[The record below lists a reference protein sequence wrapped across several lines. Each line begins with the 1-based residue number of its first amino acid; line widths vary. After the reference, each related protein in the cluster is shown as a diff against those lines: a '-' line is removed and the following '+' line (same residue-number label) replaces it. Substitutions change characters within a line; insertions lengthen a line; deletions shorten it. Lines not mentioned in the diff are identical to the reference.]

1 MGNRE
6 FHGGTAPMESH
17 AWKFWPGMGLAQ
29 TMEEVVTAEE
39 VLEVLRVPRGPQALL
54 TAVALALYP
63 QDPAG
68 AELRGRE
75 LRRIVAQR
83 SAGRPVEGADLI
95 RELVVLHA
103 RPIQVLRLHSR
114 DGSVSCRTYQPA
126 GGGHW
131 RVRLIVLLATP
142 GDEGSHF
149 DVVATRAPRTFQ
161 LTPAAVRPV
170 VKVATWNVRGAAAP
184 GAAEH
189 IDEVLA
195 AHGVHIAALQ
205 ETRLPRQDMRTAN
218 YAWILEGAPKRGG
231 RGVAV
236 LVRRGLPGFRLRS
249 YTRVQDNVLQAE
261 VELAGL
267 LFTVVTAHV
276 PCDGQEG
283 QRGTL
288 AAMSAALF
296 TAQPGQ
302 WKLLLGDLNA
312 HLGAMDRAPAGDVL
326 GPRLPHR
333 ASNAAGAAVLTLART
348 LQLRVVT
355 TWRQARGCD
364 CTWRQGGAA
373 NARPDA
379 QHSQVDHVAT
389 NFPHIG
395 RVRAEFVPGFS
406 TDHKLVLEW
415 QVAALTGSATLQEAY
430 RAAMDA
436 GLQTML
442 THSDPLAWVHLQR
455 VMVSAANATLL
466 YPGSPMTP
474 GRQAAANLYATAER
488 RAQRHPGSLVAAAE
502 LRQAARAHHQAQGAH
517 QAGKV
522 RQVFAEVQ
530 GVRPAERLNAVY
542 RYLRR
547 RRRAG
552 GPRPQGVTIRDWEA
566 EVQRLAVGEQPP
578 LLEEELDAG
587 GPALAPAP
595 TADQVRGYLSG
606 MRTRT
611 APGPDGLPVE
621 LFQQASGLFLHHF
634 ARVLER
640 AWEEGRFPAGWLTS
654 AQHPIPKVARPRT
667 TEDYRTISLC
677 TVVYKVLAA
686 HVLHLLQQVIPAIP
700 FYQAGFRA
708 QRSTADHL
716 YVLRAVMDECWHV
729 GRPLHVVSLDIKA
742 AFPSVAKGKVVEVLQ
757 GYGVPHKL
765 INRVIQL
772 ALTDLTFLR
781 WAASSTST
789 VVRGKGLR
797 QGCPLSPWLFTLVL
811 HGAVGAVVARLPRFS
826 LQQTNPQVFPAVL
839 AYADDLLLLSDRFPD
854 VDEFVVHLVRE
865 LALLHLQLNPRKC
878 EYLLRWPGWEDPDPD
893 PLPRPIRI
901 GGLEMQQVESLLYL
915 GAFISSHLS
924 RSPIH

>member
-1 MGNRE
+1 
-6 FHGGTAPMESH
+6 
-17 AWKFWPGMGLAQ
+17 
-29 TMEEVVTAEE
+29 
-39 VLEVLRVPRGPQALL
+39 
-54 TAVALALYP
+54 
-63 QDPAG
+63 
-68 AELRGRE
+68 
-75 LRRIVAQR
+75 
-83 SAGRPVEGADLI
+83 
-95 RELVVLHA
+95 
-103 RPIQVLRLHSR
+103 
-114 DGSVSCRTYQPA
+114 
-126 GGGHW
+126 
-131 RVRLIVLLATP
+131 
-142 GDEGSHF
+142 
-149 DVVATRAPRTFQ
+149 
-161 LTPAAVRPV
+161 
-170 VKVATWNVRGAAAP
+170 
-184 GAAEH
+184 
-189 IDEVLA
+189 
-195 AHGVHIAALQ
+195 
-205 ETRLPRQDMRTAN
+205 
-218 YAWILEGAPKRGG
+218 
-231 RGVAV
+231 
-236 LVRRGLPGFRLRS
+236 
-249 YTRVQDNVLQAE
+249 
-261 VELAGL
+261 
-267 LFTVVTAHV
+267 
-276 PCDGQEG
+276 
-283 QRGTL
+283 
-288 AAMSAALF
+288 
-296 TAQPGQ
+296 
-302 WKLLLGDLNA
+302 
-312 HLGAMDRAPAGDVL
+312 
-326 GPRLPHR
+326 
-333 ASNAAGAAVLTLART
+333 
-348 LQLRVVT
+348 
-355 TWRQARGCD
+355 
-364 CTWRQGGAA
+364 
-373 NARPDA
+373 
-379 QHSQVDHVAT
+379 
-389 NFPHIG
+389 
-395 RVRAEFVPGFS
+395 
-406 TDHKLVLEW
+406 
-415 QVAALTGSATLQEAY
+415 
-430 RAAMDA
+430 MDA

-442 THSDPLAWVHLQR
+442 THSDSLAWVHLQR
-455 VMVSAANATLL
+455 VMVSAAKATLL
-466 YPGSPMTP
+466 HPGSPMTP

-578 LLEEELDAG
+578 LLEEELEDG

-606 MRTRT
+606 MGTRT

-789 VVRGKGLR
+789 VVRGQGLR

-878 EYLLRWPGWEDPDPD
+878 EYLLRWPGWEDPDP
-893 PLPRPIRI
+893 LPRPIRI

-924 RSPIH
+924 RQGGVRHRVHRAQRTVAALLPTLREHTLPYAVLERLHATTILPAMAYELSTASDTQRSRATLRRENDVLLQAVLDTGRRPHLPPPGVRRPQAVSVVRAVRKARISYLGHIRRRPPGYPLTIASRLDLGRKKVGRPCFTFSTSVAKDMARLPEPPGGWGGLLRDRRGLQGYLKGAVEEMDSSEDEVLRPGVRRFRQGLELPHQGEGELSGSE